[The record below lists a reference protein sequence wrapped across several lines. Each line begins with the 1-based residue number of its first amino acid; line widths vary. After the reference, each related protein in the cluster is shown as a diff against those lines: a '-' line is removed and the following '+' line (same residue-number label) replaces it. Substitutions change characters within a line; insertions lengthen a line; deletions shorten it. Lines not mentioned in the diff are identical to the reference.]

1 MRLYQIIWNA
11 LGKIGNALWRIP
23 KKQTNK
29 QVNSVI
35 PQNFKLHQSENL
47 FELHIYLFLS
57 DMFQW
62 KSPQRLHFRA
72 WTHCSHAAESINQQI
87 YYGEVLAASQQTL
100 KINTV
105 LESSICPMR
114 SYPKCFLSAI
124 FIIFLYFH
132 QMIALQKLWKM
143 LFVSSKKLFSFSRY
157 SIFCISVLASF
168 STSPPLV

>member
-1 MRLYQIIWNA
+1 MTHS
-11 LGKIGNALWRIP
+11 
-23 KKQTNK
+23 KQTNK
-29 QVNSVI
+29 QTNKVNSVI
-35 PQNFKLHQSENL
+35 RQKFKQHQSENL
-47 FELHIYLFLS
+47 LELHIYLFLY

-105 LESSICPMR
+105 LESSICPMW

-157 SIFCISVLASF
+157 SNFCISVLPSF
-168 STSPPLV
+168 STCRPLL

>member
-72 WTHCSHAAESINQQI
+72 WTHCSHAAESINQKI

-105 LESSICPMR
+105 LESFICPMW
-114 SYPKCFLSAI
+114 SYRTCFLSAI

-143 LFVSSKKLFSFSRY
+143 LFISSKKLFSFSRY
-157 SIFCISVLASF
+157 SIFCISVLPSF
-168 STSPPLV
+168 STSRPLV